1 MTASPAPRDPS
12 RTVQEFV
19 QLLREFLSA
28 YTALSEVFAG
38 HPEREVRFD
47 SIRVLAGDDESSA
60 LYRLKEK
67 SHTLFRSDEFS
78 TASVRREALFDLAV
92 GSLFHEVMKL
102 RELLY
107 QREVYAPRVES
118 LRRVS
123 DAESEALF
131 AEFERIFRRS
141 EARSGEVIS
150 EVQALLAQSRDQV
163 RELLIERAS
172 VGAVTRCLLS
182 CRTQVES
189 VFPEGFAGL
198 IEVMHGD
205 PASGLVVAA
214 RSLLESAYFVEAAKT
229 LREAEREYGEKST
242 LSDALLRYAEGMQA
256 VLDEDYALCV
266 ASLESWIDLAGPA
279 AEPSFAALSLAV
291 LGRLGGLVEQGPKG
305 EAIAEKAKELVLRLE
320 TETPSTAHR

>member
-1 MTASPAPRDPS
+1 MSASTSPRDS
-12 RTVQEFV
+12 ARTVQDLV
-19 QLLREFLSA
+19 QLLREFLTA
-28 YTALSEVFAG
+28 YTALFEVFADY
-38 HPEREVRFD
+38 PERGVRFD
-47 SIRVLAGDDESSA
+47 SIRVLAGDDERSA

-131 AEFERIFRRS
+131 AEFERIFQRS

-150 EVQALLAQSRDQV
+150 EVRILLAQSRDQV

-172 VGAVTRCLLS
+172 VGPVTRCLLS
-182 CRTQVES
+182 FRKQVDA

-198 IEVMHGD
+198 LEVMHGD
-205 PASGLVVAA
+205 TASGLVVAA
-214 RSLLESAYFVEAAKT
+214 RSLLESAYFIEAAKT
-229 LREAEREYGEKST
+229 LREAEREYGKKG
-242 LSDALLRYAEGMQA
+242 LDSDALLRYAEGMQA
-256 VLDEDYALCV
+256 VLDEEYGLCV
-266 ASLESWIDLAGPA
+266 ASLESWIDLGGPRV
-279 AEPSFAALSLAV
+279 EPSFAELARAV
-291 LGRLGGLVEQGPKG
+291 LGRLGGLVEDDPQG

-320 TETPSTAHR
+320 TETAAA

>member
-1 MTASPAPRDPS
+1 MTASPPPRDHS

-28 YTALSEVFAG
+28 YTALSEVFADY
-38 HPEREVRFD
+38 PERGIRFD
-47 SIRVLAGDDESSA
+47 SIRVLAGDDERSA

-131 AEFERIFRRS
+131 AEFERIFQRS

-150 EVQALLAQSRDQV
+150 EVRILLAQSRDQV
-163 RELLIERAS
+163 REILIERAS
-172 VGAVTRCLLS
+172 IGAVTRCLLN
-182 CRTQVES
+182 CRKQVET
-189 VFPEGFAGL
+189 VFPEGFTGL
-198 IEVMHGD
+198 LEVMHGD
-205 PASGLVVAA
+205 AASGLVVAA

-229 LREAEREYGEKST
+229 LREAEREYGKKGIE
-242 LSDALLRYAEGMQA
+242 SDALLRYAEGMQA
-256 VLDEDYALCV
+256 VLDEEYGLCV
-266 ASLESWIDLAGPA
+266 ASLESWIDLAGPR
-279 AEPSFAALSLAV
+279 AEPAFAELALAV
-291 LGRLGGLVEQGPKG
+291 LGRLGGLVEDDPQG
-305 EAIAEKAKELVLRLE
+305 EVIAEKAKELVLRLE
-320 TETPSTAHR
+320 TETASA

>member
-1 MTASPAPRDPS
+1 MTASLPPRDTS
-12 RTVQEFV
+12 GTVQNFV
-19 QLLREFLSA
+19 QLLREFIAA
-28 YTALSEVFAG
+28 YTVLSDAFADYPAQG
-38 HPEREVRFD
+38 VRFE
-47 SIRVLAGDDESSA
+47 SIRVLAGDDQGSA

-131 AEFERIFRRS
+131 NEFDRIFQRS

-150 EVQALLAQSRDQV
+150 EIRILLAQSRDQI
-163 RELLIERAS
+163 RELLVERAS
-172 VGAVTRCLLS
+172 VGAVTRCLLRS
-182 CRTQVES
+182 RAQVDA

-198 IEVMHGD
+198 LEVMHGET
-205 PASGLVVAA
+205 AKGLVVAA
-214 RSLLESAYFVEAAKT
+214 HSLLESAYFVEAAKT
-229 LREAEREYGEKST
+229 LREAERDHGMKGHGP
-242 LSDALLRYAEGMQA
+242 DALLRYAEGMQA
-256 VLDEDYALCV
+256 VLDEEYGLCV
-266 ASLESWIDLAGPA
+266 ASLESWIDLGGPSM
-279 AEPSFAALSLAV
+279 ELSFAGLAAAV
-291 LGRLGGLVEQGPKG
+291 LGRLGGLVADDAQG

-320 TETPSTAHR
+320 TEAGTDAG